1 MIVVP
6 RLKTRTR
13 KEYTG
18 TEPSATKS
26 GEAPGAVRRATR
38 DRGLLSRT
46 PEEEVDKKVKGDRSK
61 REVSVVMT
69 RKRPGPQGGLC
80 RTREGAALGRQLS
93 HGLPH
98 IEQLDAVG
106 PGTHH
111 TVTLSLWI
119 VLFINSK

>member
-1 MIVVP
+1 MIVGQ

-13 KEYTG
+13 KEYTR

-38 DRGLLSRT
+38 DGGLLSRT
-46 PEEEVDKKVKGDRSK
+46 TEEEVDKKEKGDRSK

-69 RKRPGPQGGLC
+69 RKRPGPQGGPC
-80 RTREGAALGRQLS
+80 RTREGAAPGRRLS

-98 IEQLDAVG
+98 IEQLDAVR
-106 PGTHH
+106 PSTHH
-111 TVTLSLWI
+111 RATSSLQI
-119 VLFINSK
+119 VLFINLK